1 MGPLIFTKCWDKKIP
16 TGAQK
21 VAAEVFVYNVTFF
34 KIDPKVNNIFGLLKK
49 RQGLVL
55 VLQPDLSQKCTP
67 EVYSKVWPRFA
78 PQKLIKKVSRT
89 RRNTTTTPKT
99 LRHILSA
106 A

>member
-1 MGPLIFTKCWDKKIP
+1 MVLGPLIFTKCWDKKIP

-55 VLQPDLSQKCTP
+55 VLQPDLSQKCTQKCGP
-67 EVYSKVWPRFA
+67 DLHPR
-78 PQKLIKKVSRT
+78 S
-89 RRNTTTTPKT
+89 
-99 LRHILSA
+99 
-106 A
+106 